1 MKIEILA
8 YAAGICD
15 GEGYIGIRKGKP
27 TPLRK
32 NFSYDLTIA
41 IAMTDKKIIEWLY
54 DNFGG
59 GSCFSKLRDPR
70 HKTVHRWALWNNEAE
85 IFLRNIQPFVIV
97 KAKQIEVGLL
107 LCKSIKEGGKL
118 EHKKGVPL
126 EMIQLRENLYI
137 QMRQLNK
144 RGNNGN

>member
-8 YAAGICD
+8 YTAGITD

-27 TPLRK
+27 KPNRK
-32 NFSYDLTIA
+32 NFSYDLTVA
-41 IAMTDKKIIEWLY
+41 IAMTDKNIIEWIY

-59 GSCFSKLRDPR
+59 GSCFSKLRNPQ
-70 HKTVHRWALWNNEAE
+70 HKSIYRWAIWNNEAE
-85 IFLRNIQPFVIV
+85 IFLRKIQPFVRV
-97 KAKQIEVGLL
+97 KSKQIEVGLL
-107 LCKSIKEGGKL
+107 LCKSIKEGRNL

-126 EMIQLRENLYI
+126 EMLCLRENLYL

-144 RGNNGN
+144 RGM